1 MAGWAMAGRAVGRGA
16 GGLGRAARGL
26 AGGGGAGPR
35 ALGYVENGPPEEVLR
50 LGAAP
55 AAARGAPGRGE
66 VAVRMLM
73 APVNPA
79 DLNVVEGVYPMRP
92 RPPED
97 GAAVPGGSEGVGVVE
112 ALGPGADDA
121 GLAPG
126 DWVLPAV
133 PNLGTWS
140 ERLVCRPAE
149 LLKAPSD
156 IPAEVAATLLVN
168 PSTALRMLEDFVDL
182 RPGDTVVQNGATSA
196 VGQAVIQ
203 LCREMGVRT
212 VNIVRDRP
220 GALAEVARLKSLG
233 ATVVTTEKNARTDAA
248 GLPPPRLGLNCVGG
262 SAAQMVGRLLG
273 RGATMV
279 TYGAMSRRPVTMPTA
294 LLIFKDVTVRGFW
307 FSGRWTQEH
316 GRRGREEMLEQL
328 LPLVRSGR
336 LKLKPH
342 LRVPLEEAETLFRN
356 RGWEGDRKVLLT
368 MKGGGGA
375 GGA

>member
-1 MAGWAMAGRAVGRGA
+1 M
-16 GGLGRAARGL
+16 L
-26 AGGGGAGPR
+26 A
-35 ALGYVENGPPEEVLR
+35 
-50 LGAAP
+50 
-55 AAARGAPGRGE
+55 
-66 VAVRMLM
+66 

-79 DLNVVEGVYPMRP
+79 DLNVVEGVYPLRP
-92 RPPED
+92 RPPEE
-97 GAAVPGGSEGVGVVE
+97 GALVTGGSEGVGVVE
-112 ALGPGADDA
+112 ALGAGAGA
-121 GLAPG
+121 GAGGLSPG
-126 DWVLPAV
+126 DWVVPAV
-133 PNLGTWS
+133 PNLGTWAD
-140 ERLVCRPAE
+140 RMVCRPE
-149 LLKAPSD
+149 DLLRAPSD
-156 IPAEVAATLLVN
+156 LPAETLATLLVN

-203 LCREMGVRT
+203 LCRERGVRT

-262 SAAQMVGRLLG
+262 SAAQVVGRLLG

-316 GRRGREEMLEQL
+316 GRKGREEMLREL
-328 LPLVRSGR
+328 LPLVRSGS
-336 LKLKPH
+336 LVLKPH
-342 LRVPLEEAETLFRN
+342 RAVPLAKAESIFRA
-356 RGWEGDRKVLLT
+356 RGWEGDRKLLLT
-368 MKGGGGA
+368 MGA
-375 GGA
+375 GEV